1 MEKVSVIGAGL
12 AGCEA
17 AFQLASMGVKVD
29 LYEQKPIRR
38 SPAHKSDFFAELVCS
53 NSFRASD
60 ISNAVGLLKEE
71 MRLLNSLII
80 KCADESKVPA
90 GGALAVDRDV
100 FARKVSS
107 EMKSNP
113 NINVVSTEVGRE
125 LPDGFVIIATGPLT
139 DGCFAET
146 VADIVG
152 EDYLFF
158 FDAAAPIV
166 YSDSIDFSK
175 VYKASRYNKGG
186 GDDYINCPMNE
197 EQYDMFYSEI
207 VNAEC
212 IVHKDFEENVFEA
225 CMPIEV
231 MALRGRETM
240 LFGPLKPVGLP
251 KPDGSLPFAVVQLR
265 QDNLTASLYNM
276 VGFQT
281 HLTFPEQKRVFSL
294 IPGLE
299 EAEFARYGVMHR
311 NSYINSPKILGK
323 NYKVSGRENIYFAG
337 QITGVEGYVESAASG
352 LLAGIDLGRR
362 LNSMPQPDFGCDTA
376 IGALSEYVSTY
387 SGENFQPINVN
398 FGIISP
404 FNKKVKNKR
413 EKNLLIAKRA
423 IDKINSMTSQC

>member
-1 MEKVSVIGAGL
+1 M

-17 AFQLASMGVKVD
+17 AFQIASMGVKVD

-80 KCADESKVPA
+80 KCADESRVPA
-90 GGALAVDRDV
+90 GGALAVDRDI
-100 FARKVSS
+100 FAEKVSR
-107 EMKSNP
+107 EMISNP
-113 NINVVSTEVGRE
+113 NINVINMEVGSQ

-139 DGCFAET
+139 DGVFAET
-146 VADIVG
+146 IADIVG
-152 EDYLFF
+152 DNYLFF

-166 YSDSIDFSK
+166 YADSIDFSK
-175 VYKASRYNKGG
+175 VYKASRYSKGG
-186 GDDYINCPMNE
+186 GDDYINCPMDE
-197 EQYDMFYSEI
+197 RQYDTFYREI

-212 IVHKDFEENVFEA
+212 VVHKEFEQNVFEG

-231 MALRGRETM
+231 MACRGRDTM

-251 KPDGSLPFAVVQLR
+251 KPDGTLPFAVVQLR

-281 HLTFPEQKRVFSL
+281 HLTFPEQRRVFSL

-299 EAEFARYGVMHR
+299 EAEFARFGVMHR
-311 NSYINSPKILGK
+311 NSYINSPGTLGK
-323 NYKVSGRENIYFAG
+323 NYKVRWRDNIYFAG

-352 LLAGIDLGRR
+352 LIAGIDLGSRIVGV
-362 LNSMPQPDFGCDTA
+362 SEPDFGCDTA
-376 IGALSEYVSTY
+376 VGALSEYVSSY
-387 SGENFQPINVN
+387 SGKNFQPMNIN

-404 FNKKVKNKR
+404 LDKKVRNKK
-413 EKNLLIAKRA
+413 EKNLMIAERA
-423 IDKINSMTSQC
+423 LDKIKSIVDCLEKS